1 MIDQVEINL
10 TVDGDFDGCPDES
23 WLEEVARR
31 VLSLVCAGNQAE
43 LGVVITGQEK
53 ITELNREYLGRDRPT
68 DVIAFHMLNGG
79 DGDSFVQPPD
89 GILHMG
95 EIVISCP
102 QALQQA
108 GEEGHS
114 AEREMALLIV
124 HGILHLL
131 GYQDGAP
138 ELKRRMRDKEKEILT
153 QIEDML
159 S

>member
-10 TVDGDFDGCPDES
+10 TVDGNFDGCPDES
-23 WLEEVARR
+23 WLEEVVRR
-31 VLSLVCAGNQAE
+31 VLSLVCPGNKAE

-53 ITELNREYLGRDRPT
+53 IKELNRQYLGRDRPT

-79 DGDSFVQPPD
+79 EGDSFVQPPD
-89 GILHMG
+89 GQIHLG
-95 EIVISCP
+95 EVVISYP

-114 AEREMALLIV
+114 AGREMAVLMV

-131 GYQDGAP
+131 GYQDEEPG
-138 ELKRRMRDKEKEILT
+138 LKRRMRDKEHEILT